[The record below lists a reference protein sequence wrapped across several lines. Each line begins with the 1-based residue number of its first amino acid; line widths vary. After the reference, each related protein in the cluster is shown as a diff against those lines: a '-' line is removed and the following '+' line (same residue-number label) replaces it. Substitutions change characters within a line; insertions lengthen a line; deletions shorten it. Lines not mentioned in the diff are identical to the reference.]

1 MHAKLFIRLNF
12 HRSKSAKISASMPTE
27 SKAVHRETDPPNRR
41 ASLPHNLKIPAI
53 TITPSS
59 PSPGKRSLVKLLE
72 ITFLNGDFTRVSRG
86 VGFLLETRQFPT
98 ERQKPWLYQR

>member
-72 ITFLNGDFTRVSRG
+72 ITFFNRDFTCL
-86 VGFLLETRQFPT
+86 FLVHL
-98 ERQKPWLYQR
+98 